1 MNSAGI
7 VKDTIEAALSIENP
21 LIDLDTHFERPYQS
35 ALARYVLIMGE
46 AFPMTVRLTPLVSD
60 EFVALARTDGDGMEV
75 IVSTGAV
82 DAVTALWHD
91 AMALSD
97 SLDEQLQL
105 NVGDVDQAIE
115 ASMTFLMLHE
125 LHHGMIGHLELVGP
139 TGISETQLPVGLGFT
154 RRASAKPS
162 VLDGYSKEQT
172 LAIRRCIELQA
183 DHDALEI
190 LLGYYR
196 FERNE
201 VVRFYMATA
210 MAVMILIDQ
219 QDQALD
225 DERTHPKSATRIFQL
240 FGSLATLWQ
249 PRPKSGWEAP
259 DDDEIVAFHAEVVA
273 PAVSDAI
280 ILASAAGI
288 APIVASLEDA
298 DALFDDMRMVQE
310 PDKHDLS
317 KLKTEGAREYAEL
330 LPDNA
335 LAIQLLGPEKFSL

>member
-1 MNSAGI
+1 MNISVTPPSVNSLI
-7 VKDTIEAALSIENP
+7 VAFHAALN
-21 LIDLDTHFERPYQS
+21 
-35 ALARYVLIMGE
+35 RYSLVMGE
-46 AFPMTVRLTPLVSD
+46 EFPLAARVTPLESD
-60 EFVALARTDGDGMEV
+60 EFVALARPDGDGMGV
-75 IVSTGAV
+75 LVSEGV
-82 DAVTALWHD
+82 VNAVTALWRD

-97 SLDEQLQL
+97 SLDEEFQL

-115 ASMTFLMLHE
+115 ASLMFLMLHE

-139 TGISETQLPVGLGFT
+139 TGISETQLPEGLGFT

-219 QDQALD
+219 QDQASD
-225 DERTHPKSATRIFQL
+225 DARTHPKSATRIFQL

-249 PRPKSGWEAP
+249 PRPKSGWDAP
-259 DDDEIVAFHAEVVA
+259 DDDEIAAYHAEVVA
-273 PAVSDAI
+273 PAVADAI

-317 KLKTEGAREYAEL
+317 TLKTEGAREYAGL